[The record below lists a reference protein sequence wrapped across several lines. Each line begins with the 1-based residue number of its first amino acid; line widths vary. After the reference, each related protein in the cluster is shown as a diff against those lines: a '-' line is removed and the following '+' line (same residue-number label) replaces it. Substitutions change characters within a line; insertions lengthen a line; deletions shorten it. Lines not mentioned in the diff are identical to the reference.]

1 MVNARIKVLVYI
13 VNQQNGIRTEKRVK
27 GSRAS
32 KYNMVITREL
42 TKASDYVLSLEGKD
56 DYTAATIVKHL
67 SKSFPTQ
74 VTFVYAV

>member
-1 MVNARIKVLVYI
+1 
-13 VNQQNGIRTEKRVK
+13 
-27 GSRAS
+27 
-32 KYNMVITREL
+32 MVITREL

-74 VTFVYAV
+74 VTLFMLFEERIAFLRKKNKAIIMP